1 MCEVSLSLSP
11 SLFLNFVFIFLEDLF
26 RFFYKI
32 ENVSVFSSWE
42 TVRKLEMIFSSM
54 SNSISLFCLIAEKI
68 FANLKTIW
76 ISLWNCEKLKCELK
90 MWSCS
95 LSLESHSL
103 FGSSETVRK
112 FEMIFS
118 FCPILSLALCLI
130 TEKMLQKRKTILI
143 LSLKVW
149 SFSVSPCS

>member
-1 MCEVSLSLSP
+1 
-11 SLFLNFVFIFLEDLF
+11 
-26 RFFYKI
+26 
-32 ENVSVFSSWE
+32 
-42 TVRKLEMIFSSM
+42 
-54 SNSISLFCLIAEKI
+54 
-68 FANLKTIW
+68 
-76 ISLWNCEKLKCELK
+76 

-149 SFSVSPCS
+149 SFSVSVPKV